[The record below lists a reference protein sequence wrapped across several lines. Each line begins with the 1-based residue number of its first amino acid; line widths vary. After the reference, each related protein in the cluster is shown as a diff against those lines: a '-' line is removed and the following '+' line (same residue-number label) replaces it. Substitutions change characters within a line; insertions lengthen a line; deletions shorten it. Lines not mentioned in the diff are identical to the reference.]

1 MSTPDVGVARALV
14 PDLADAPATRHSQ
27 RASVLLRAAIA
38 DATGPTVSVGDL
50 IDRLGERAYGL
61 LLVLLALGNV
71 IPGPPG
77 IGALFGIPIAILA
90 GFMVLGRRVPR
101 LPRVIVERRIDRA
114 RALGVLDRLRPWFAW
129 VEALS
134 RPRLEF
140 LTRGVFER
148 IAGLVILALAVAITL
163 PVPLTNW
170 PPAIAV
176 IVLAL
181 ATLERD
187 GVALLVGFGL
197 TAAALAVIGFAI
209 SIYVTS
215 IGLVTA
221 RLLGG

>member
-1 MSTPDVGVARALV
+1 MSAPETGVARALV
-14 PDLADAPATRHSQ
+14 RGLADAPPARHSQ

-38 DATGPTVSVGDL
+38 DAAGPTISLGEL

-61 LLVLLALGNV
+61 LLVVLALGNF

-77 IGALFGIPIAILA
+77 MGALFGIPIAILA
-90 GFMVLGRRVPR
+90 GFMVIGRRVPR
-101 LPRVIVERRIDRA
+101 LPRVVVDRRIERA
-114 RALGVLDRLRPWFAW
+114 RALRTLERLTPWLVW
-129 VEALS
+129 VEALF

-140 LTRGVFER
+140 LTRGLFER
-148 IAGLVILALAVAITL
+148 IVGLVILALALAITL
-163 PVPLTNW
+163 PIPLTNW

-181 ATLERD
+181 AMLERD
-187 GVALLVGFGL
+187 GVLILVGLGL

-209 SIYVTS
+209 SIYIASV
-215 IGLVTA
+215 GLVTA